1 VRSSYATLGL
11 GVLIFAALVFAADK
25 LVTATP
31 ARAGAA
37 APADLAQVL
46 PFAIMALLLAFIL
59 WQRRP
64 PGAPDAPGQTVL
76 RGIRG
81 ATTVEEDTAD
91 AILEATGELVR
102 EIVAANDLRPE
113 NVASALF
120 TVTPDLH
127 AEFPAAAARRMGWT
141 MVPLLNFTEI
151 GVPGRLERCIRVLVH
166 VNTTRTQNEMVHVY
180 LREAVALRP
189 DLVQRSATPQ

>member
-1 VRSSYATLGL
+1 MRR
-11 GVLIFAALVFAADK
+11 FAVPF
-25 LVTATP
+25 VV
-31 ARAGAA
+31 GAA
-37 APADLAQVL
+37 WAARRIAAQK
-46 PFAIMALLLAFIL
+46 
-59 WQRRP
+59 RP
-64 PGAPDAPGQTVL
+64 RATAV

-81 ATTVEEDTAD
+81 ATTVTEDTAA

-102 EIVAANDLRPE
+102 DIVSANALRPE
-113 NVASALF
+113 MVASALF

-141 MVPLLNFTEI
+141 LVPLLNFTEI

-166 VNTTRTQNEMVHVY
+166 VNTERSQSEMVHVY

-189 DLVQRSATPQ
+189 DLIQRSSTPQ